1 MTEET
6 PVKEQKKEASS
17 VPWGTKDATLRETF
31 NQKQEIKTQPVAWGT
46 KDPKLRESRELG
58 DGKGES

>member
-17 VPWGTKDATLRETF
+17 VPWGIKDANLRETF
-31 NQKQEIKTQPVAWGT
+31 NQKQEIQIQSVSWGT
-46 KDPKLRESRELG
+46 KDPKLRESRELDG
-58 DGKGES
+58 GKGES

>member
-6 PVKEQKKEASS
+6 PTKVPEKKASPP
-17 VPWGTKDATLRETF
+17 PWGTKDPTLRETF
-31 NQKQEIKTQPVAWGT
+31 TQKQEIKTQPVAWGT